1 MHASNARTNTPES
14 FARLANDDE
23 SPWTREDDGC
33 AWMQTARAVT
43 VKVTPPMTIRRH
55 DASRWSTRG
64 ARATRARTAARF
76 DFFLRASARSR
87 LAIRDDRVIESS
99 LIDVI

>member
-1 MHASNARTNTPES
+1 MDASNARVHTPES
-14 FARLANDDE
+14 FASLANDDE

-43 VKVTPPMTIRRH
+43 VKVTAPMTIRRD

-64 ARATRARTAARF
+64 ARATRSRTMTRCEFLSTRRRVRDSRF
-76 DFFLRASARSR
+76 ATIGGS
-87 LAIRDDRVIESS
+87 IRR
-99 LIDVI
+99 